1 MTAHLREDACSK
13 AAIIFALAMICYNAN
28 GKTIG
33 SGDTL
38 PARYLPFSI
47 LRQGSFYLDDY
58 PFLHHRKAY
67 WARRIG
73 DHYVSSY
80 PVGAPIAAL
89 PWYAAAIVAGTE
101 RAEQRSGDLEKLAAA
116 GTVALSVAA
125 LYAAL
130 CRVSTRRGA
139 FWITLAYALGT
150 SSLSLSSQALWQHGP
165 SQLAL
170 SVAILCLVRAREAEA
185 PWAGLAG
192 LPLGFAVVCRQTNIA
207 LLLPLAVYV
216 ALVHRRQILF
226 FAAAAAVPLSFQ
238 LWYNAAYLGDA
249 FALQVPLGFRFWRG
263 RAMNTLP
270 GLLVSPS
277 RGLFVYSPVLVFS
290 LVGFALAWRKRGD
303 LLVRTLAIGVLLDL
317 AVHARWWVWWGGG
330 CYGPRYLADL
340 TPVLA
345 VAIHPCV
352 GLLERVRAWR
362 IAFGAT
368 LAWSVLAHA
377 AGAYW
382 YNGDWD
388 KKLVGP
394 NAGLYERLWSWNDN
408 PLLNS
413 FREASA
419 KLVATIAGSP
429 ALPHLARERALS
441 AESQASPDE
450 DRALLA
456 LRDSYAASGAA
467 DRAARVEELRRSR
480 FTPEHRLDWKFEDEL
495 VLAGIDERRT
505 DARTM
510 EITFHWRAERRP
522 SESYASFTWW
532 TGTGCGGKQD
542 HVLGTP
548 GRPTTDWVAGQTF
561 KQRQR
566 LTLPE
571 STRSGCV
578 LHLGVWSPR
587 TGSRLY
593 MRNWPLW
600 ERSREL
606 LRVSG
611 GRVAVASAPGRL
623 FTR

>member
-1 MTAHLREDACSK
+1 MLAYLREDACSK
-13 AAIIFALAMICYNAN
+13 AAIIFALAMICYSAN

-47 LRQGSFYLDDY
+47 LRQGTFYLDDY
-58 PFLHHRKAY
+58 PFLHRGKAY
-67 WARRIG
+67 WSRRIG
-73 DHYVSSY
+73 GHYVSFY
-80 PVGAPIAAL
+80 PVGAAIAAL
-89 PWYAAAIVAGTE
+89 PWYAPAVVAGTE
-101 RAEQRSGDLEKLAAA
+101 PAERRSADLEKLAAA

-130 CRVSTRRGA
+130 RRIASRGA
-139 FWITLAYALGT
+139 FWITLVYALGT

-170 SVAILCLVRAREAEA
+170 SVAILCLVRARETEA
-185 PWAGLAG
+185 PWAALAG
-192 LPLGFAVVCRQTNIA
+192 LPLGFAVVCRQTNVA

-238 LWYNAAYLGDA
+238 LWYNAAYLGDV
-249 FALQVPLGFRFWRG
+249 FAPQIPLSSPFWRG
-263 RAMNTLP
+263 RPSNTLP
-270 GLLVSPS
+270 GLLLSPS

-303 LLVRTLAIGVLLDL
+303 LLVRTFSIAALLELALL
-317 AVHARWWVWWGGG
+317 ARFWVWWGGG

-340 TPVLA
+340 TPALA
-345 VAIHPCV
+345 FAIYPCV

-362 IAFGAT
+362 IVFAAT

-382 YNGDWD
+382 YDGEWD
-388 KKLVGP
+388 KRLVGP
-394 NAGLYERLWSWNDN
+394 NASLYASLWSWSDN

-413 FREASA
+413 LRDASA
-419 KLVATIAGSP
+419 KVAATIAGSP
-429 ALPHLARERALS
+429 GLPDLARERALM

-456 LRDSYAASGAA
+456 LRDWHAATGAA
-467 DRAARVEELRRSR
+467 EDARRIEELRGSL
-480 FTPEHRLDWKFEDEL
+480 FTPEHRLEWRFEDEL
-495 VLAGIDERRT
+495 VLSGIDWRPI
-505 DARTM
+505 DASVV
-510 EITFHWRAERRP
+510 EITFHWRAERSP
-522 SESYASFTWW
+522 SEPYAVVTWW
-532 TGTGCGGKQD
+532 SEGGCGAKQD
-542 HVLGTP
+542 HILGTP
-548 GRPTTDWVAGQTF
+548 GRPTTAWVAGQTF

-566 LTLPE
+566 LELPL
-571 STRSGCV
+571 SKADDCV
-578 LHLGVWSPR
+578 LRLGVWSPQ

-593 MRNWPLW
+593 IRNWPFRQ
-600 ERSREL
+600 RSRDL
-606 LRVSG
+606 LRVRG
-611 GRVAVASAPGRL
+611 GRVAISASDGG
-623 FTR
+623 